1 MTSALYLLTPGSSF
15 GLNGRPAFSPSG
27 YIAPAYCACTLARKP
42 SRELQN
48 LSNDAEWKPFSAL
61 PIPSNAD
68 FMETVVIVNCPLV
81 LIGKLKPASLYI
93 NCIDLF
99 LVIVREA
106 LRSILRLRAG
116 SRVAFR
122 VKSSVLL
129 VAAGVVASLSPTSH
143 SFSNAFPT

>member
-15 GLNGRPAFSPSG
+15 GLNGWPDFSPSR

-48 LSNDAEWKPFSAL
+48 FSNDAEWKPFSAV

-68 FMETVVIVNCPLV
+68 LMEIVVIANCPLW

-99 LVIVREA
+99 LVIIREA
-106 LRSILRLRAG
+106 LRSIFRLRAG
-116 SRVAFR
+116 SRVTFR

-129 VAAGVVASLSPTSH
+129 VAAGVVASVSLASH
-143 SFSNAFPT
+143 PFSNAFPT